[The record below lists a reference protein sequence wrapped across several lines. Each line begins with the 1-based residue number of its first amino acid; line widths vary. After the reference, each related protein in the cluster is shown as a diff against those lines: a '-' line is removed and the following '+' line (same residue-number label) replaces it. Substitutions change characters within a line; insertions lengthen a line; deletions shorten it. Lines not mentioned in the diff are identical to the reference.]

1 MELNI
6 VNEKINIIN
15 RKINVINGKI
25 NGAIYIDNKII
36 QCIKVNICQ
45 IIYLLI

>member
-36 QCIKVNICQ
+36 QCINICQ